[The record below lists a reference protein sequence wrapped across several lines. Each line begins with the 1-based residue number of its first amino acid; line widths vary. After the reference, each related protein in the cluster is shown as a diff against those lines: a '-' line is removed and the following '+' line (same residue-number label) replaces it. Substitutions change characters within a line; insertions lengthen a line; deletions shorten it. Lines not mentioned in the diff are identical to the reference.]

1 MNGNDGG
8 QVTGDRGQGGV
19 RADAALSASGTVAA
33 DLASTRHPSPSTPH
47 SPAAGSVSVPESIRR
62 NFAVL
67 VPAFDEVE
75 NVPALFAELR
85 ATFQRHGLEGEVILV
100 DDGSKDGTYEAAL
113 AEAATFPRAKILRHR
128 RNQGKTEA
136 MVTGA
141 RAAETEYVVLFD
153 ADLQHGTEE
162 IPRFLA
168 KLAEGWDI
176 VTGRKVGQYEKA
188 AVSGVYNRLSQR
200 LFDVPVRDLNSMKA
214 FRTEILRE
222 IPLRH
227 DWHRFFVVLA
237 HAQGW
242 SITEIDIVLHPR
254 RAGVAK
260 YSGRRRVLIGVGDLI
275 VVWFY
280 LKFSEKPMQFFG
292 GTGLILIALGLVVG
306 LIAVVLR
313 IGEWMPPFGYR
324 PLLTLVV
331 LLETVGFILFG
342 FGFMAELIATLRA
355 ELDQLRRRN

>member
-1 MNGNDGG
+1 M
-8 QVTGDRGQGGV
+8 T
-19 RADAALSASGTVAA
+19 DATV
-33 DLASTRHPSPSTPH
+33 LHRPSTPG
-47 SPAAGSVSVPESIRR
+47 PAGDGGAGSLPVVPAHLRA
-62 NFAVL
+62 NFTVL
-67 VPAFDEVE
+67 IPAFDEVE

-85 ATFQRHGLEGEVILV
+85 RTFEKHGLAGEIILV
-100 DDGSKDGTYEAAL
+100 DDGSRDGTYEAAQH
-113 AEAATFPRAKILRHR
+113 EAVSTPRTKVLRHR
-128 RNQGKTEA
+128 RNLGKTEA

-141 RAAETEYVVLFD
+141 FAAETEFLVLFD
-153 ADLQHGTEE
+153 ADLQHSTEE
-162 IPRFLA
+162 IPRFLEA
-168 KLAEGWDI
+168 LGQGGDI
-176 VTGRKVGQYEKA
+176 VTGRKVGAYEKRG
-188 AVSGVYNRLSQR
+188 VSSIYNRLSQT

-237 HAQGW
+237 HARGYRV
-242 SITEIDIVLHPR
+242 SEIDIELFPR

-260 YSGRRRVLIGVGDLI
+260 FSGRRRVLVGVGDLV

-292 GTGLILIALGLVVG
+292 GGGLLLMLAGVLVGV
-306 LIAVVLR
+306 LAIVLR
-313 IGEWMPPFGYR
+313 VGGWMPPFGYR

-331 LLETVGFILFG
+331 LLETMGVVLFG

-355 ELDQLRRRN
+355 EVEDLRRRR

>member
-1 MNGNDGG
+1 M
-8 QVTGDRGQGGV
+8 
-19 RADAALSASGTVAA
+19 
-33 DLASTRHPSPSTPH
+33 
-47 SPAAGSVSVPESIRR
+47 VPDHLRS

-67 VPAFDEVE
+67 IPAFNEEEV
-75 NVPALFAELR
+75 VADLFRELR
-85 ATFQRHGLEGEVILV
+85 ATFQKHGLSGEIIVV
-100 DDGSKDGTYEAAL
+100 DDGSKDRTYEALQRESAGL
-113 AEAATFPRAKILRHR
+113 PRVKLLRHR
-128 RNQGKTEA
+128 RNRGKTEA

-141 RAAETEYVVLFD
+141 WAAEAEFLVLFD
-153 ADLQHGTEE
+153 ADLQHSTEE

-168 KLAEGWDI
+168 RLGEGWDI
-176 VTGRKVGQYEKA
+176 VTGRKVGHYEKRG
-188 AVSGVYNRLSQR
+188 VSSVYNRLSQT

-237 HAQGW
+237 HAQGY
-242 SITEIDIVLHPR
+242 TVGEIDIELFPR

-260 YSGRRRVLIGVGDLI
+260 YSGRGRVLVGVGDLV

-292 GTGLILIALGLVVG
+292 GGGLLLILAGILVGLVT
-306 LIAVVLR
+306 VVLR
-313 IGEWMPPFGYR
+313 VGHWMPPFGFR

-355 ELDQLRRRN
+355 EVDDLRRRGRGAL

>member
-1 MNGNDGG
+1 VSIETRGPLAAE
-8 QVTGDRGQGGV
+8 RGQGDGTTPLPG
-19 RADAALSASGTVAA
+19 AAHA
-33 DLASTRHPSPSTPH
+33 LA
-47 SPAAGSVSVPESIRR
+47 PAAPGAAPVLVPEALRR

-75 NVPALFAELR
+75 NIPALFRELR
-85 ATFQRHGLEGEVILV
+85 ETFERHGLAGELIVV
-100 DDGSKDGTYEAAL
+100 DDGSRDGTWEAAL
-113 AEAATFPRAKILRHR
+113 REAQRFPRARVLQHR
-128 RNQGKTEA
+128 RNLGKTEA

-141 RAAETEYVVLFD
+141 MAAESEYLVLFD
-153 ADLQHGTEE
+153 ADLQHSTEE

-168 KLAEGWDI
+168 RLGEGYDI
-176 VTGRKVGQYEKA
+176 VCGRKVGSYQKA
-188 AVSGVYNRLSQR
+188 AVSGIYNRLSQR
-200 LFDVPVRDLNSMKA
+200 LFDIPVRDLNAMKA

-237 HAQGW
+237 HAEGY
-242 SITEIDIVLHPR
+242 SVSELDITLYER

-260 YSGRRRVLIGVGDLI
+260 YSGKRRVLVGVGDLV

-292 GTGLILIALGLVVG
+292 GSGLVMILAGLLVG
-306 LIAVVLR
+306 LLTVGLR
-313 IGEWMPPFGYR
+313 VMGWMPPFGYR

-331 LLETVGFILFG
+331 LLETIGFLIFG
-342 FGFMAELIATLRA
+342 FGFIAELIATLRA
-355 ELDQLRRRN
+355 EVDQLRRDRRG